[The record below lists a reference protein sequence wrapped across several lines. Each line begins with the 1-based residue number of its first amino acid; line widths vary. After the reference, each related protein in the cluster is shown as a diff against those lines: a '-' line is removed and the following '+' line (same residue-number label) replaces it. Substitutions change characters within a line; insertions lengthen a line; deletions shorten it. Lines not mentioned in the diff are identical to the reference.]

1 MTPNR
6 RHPIS
11 SHLRNPQKLRSL
23 KRHENKSTFRN
34 IAVTRDPMPHSRL
47 GELGPGPRQ
56 YPRIMPKLAFLL
68 LLGVS
73 AAAQTKVDSSRLARL
88 LARAVIIDL
97 HDDTTQMIVDEGYNL
112 AEKHD
117 FGQVDIPR
125 MRAGHVSGLFLSLWT
140 DSDRY
145 TPTEAIRRT
154 LEQISAVRRE
164 TARHP
169 ADIELAATADGIL
182 AARKRGRIAIL
193 MGLEGGIAIDSDLA
207 VLRSYFDLGARYMT
221 LTHTNHTPW
230 ADTSSRPP
238 EHNGLTDFGRQVVR
252 EMNRLG
258 MMVDISHVSDKTFYD
273 ALETSSA
280 PVIAS
285 HSSCRALANVPR
297 NMTDDM
303 LRALAQKG
311 GVVHINFYEGFL
323 DADFK
328 HRLDDLKAEQAEQDE
343 IDNHTPKFG
352 DRSQNG
358 PAVRKINARRI
369 AKLGHVPLSR
379 LLDHFEHAV
388 KVAGVDHVGLGSD
401 FDGVDD
407 MVPEGMEDIS
417 RIPNLVRGLMER
429 GFSDADILKILG
441 GNTLRVMR
449 AAEQAARQAAAF

>member
-1 MTPNR
+1 M
-6 RHPIS
+6 
-11 SHLRNPQKLRSL
+11 
-23 KRHENKSTFRN
+23 NK
-34 IAVTRDPMPHSRL
+34 P
-47 GELGPGPRQ
+47 
-56 YPRIMPKLAFLL
+56 FLL
-68 LLGVS
+68 LLLASS
-73 AAAQTKVDSSRLARL
+73 AVAQTKVDPARVARL
-88 LARAVIIDL
+88 LERATVLDL

-125 MRAGHVSGLFLSLWT
+125 VRTGHVSGLFLSIWT
-140 DSDRY
+140 DTDRF
-145 TPTEAIRRT
+145 TPIQTIRRT
-154 LEQISAVRRE
+154 LEQIDAVRRE

-169 ADIELAATADGIL
+169 ADLALATTADEIL

-193 MGLEGGIAIDSDLA
+193 MGLEGGAAIDSDLA
-207 VLRSYFDLGARYMT
+207 VLRAYFDLGVRYMT

-230 ADTSSRPP
+230 ADTSSKPP

-280 PVIAS
+280 PIIAS
-285 HSSCRALANVPR
+285 HSSCRSIADVPR

-303 LRALAQKG
+303 LRALAAKG

-323 DADFK
+323 EPGFNDRENALQDA
-328 HRLDDLKAEQAEQDE
+328 QARQDS
-343 IDNHTPKFG
+343 IDSQTPDFG
-352 DRSQNG
+352 DRSRNG
-358 PAVRKINARRI
+358 PAVRKINQERI
-369 AKLGHVPLSR
+369 AKLGRVPLSR

-388 KVAGVDHVGLGSD
+388 KIAGIDHVGLGSD
-401 FDGVDD
+401 FDGADD
-407 MVPEGMEDIS
+407 MFPQDMEDIS
-417 RIPNLVRGLMER
+417 KIPNLVRGLMER

-449 AAEQAARQAAAF
+449 AVEQAAERTK